1 MAFSKGQHFSLAFC
15 NDAFA
20 AVATAAAVAADDN
33 GDGGAIAVHFVLASC
48 VCVSVCPQSV
58 ILRRA

>member
-20 AVATAAAVAADDN
+20 AVATAAAVAADVLHKMSTQ
-33 GDGGAIAVHFVLASC
+33 GAHSQWMTEMHNA
-48 VCVSVCPQSV
+48 
-58 ILRRA
+58 